1 MRLSKNVKARILV
14 IDDDEGIRK
23 VITTALNDESYIT
36 DTASN
41 GREAIEK
48 SKTNAYNLAIIDIH
62 LPDMEGTQLLSELE
76 ETTPKMRKI
85 IVTGFPEV
93 QNAIAAVKKG
103 ANDYITKPVKIDVL
117 INSIRE
123 QLRKQREEKN
133 YSEEK
138 VAEYIETRLRE
149 NQP

>member
-1 MRLSKNVKARILV
+1 LSKTTKGRILI

-41 GREAIEK
+41 GKEAIEK
-48 SKTNAYNLAIIDIH
+48 SRTNAYNLAIIDIH
-62 LPDMEGTQLLSELE
+62 LPDMEGTQLLSELK

-85 IVTGFPEV
+85 IVTGYPDV

-103 ANDYITKPVKIDVL
+103 ADDFITKPVKIDLL
-117 INSIRE
+117 INSIKE
-123 QLRKQREEKN
+123 QLGKQEQEKK

-138 VAEYIETRLRE
+138 VTEYIETRLRE

>member
-1 MRLSKNVKARILV
+1 LSKTIKARILV

-41 GREAIEK
+41 GKEAIEK
-48 SKTNAYNLAIIDIH
+48 SRINAYNLAIIDIH
-62 LPDMEGTQLLSELE
+62 LPDMEGTQLLAELK

-93 QNAIAAVKKG
+93 QNAITAVKKG
-103 ANDYITKPVKIDVL
+103 ADDYITKPVKIDVL

-123 QLRKQREEKN
+123 QLRKQQEEKS

-138 VAEYIETRLRE
+138 VAEYIETRVRE

>member
-1 MRLSKNVKARILV
+1 MSKNVKARILV

-23 VITTALNDESYIT
+23 VITTALNDESYVT

-41 GREAIEK
+41 GKEAIEK
-48 SKTNAYNLAIIDIH
+48 SKTNVYNLAIIDIH